1 MCKAFIFL
9 YHVTGNQE
17 TIDNNIFTEEFIY
30 FPKLGK
36 LVDSFVILLLIFLS
50 DVKPTKYEALMKLA
64 CISASWHEIG
74 DGLRLRHN
82 DLKGLAQSYS
92 SNKTRLG
99 DVIQLWLDMNGQDGG
114 APVTWTTILNVLKE
128 PFLNNKSLAM
138 EIYQS
143 LKEDSS
149 NGETATSKYTID
161 L

>member
-1 MCKAFIFL
+1 MQSLHFL
-9 YHVTGNQE
+9 YYVTGNQE
-17 TIDNNIFTEEFIY
+17 TKGNNISTEEFIY

-82 DLKGLAQSYS
+82 DLKDLTQSNLP
-92 SNKTRLG
+92 NKRRLG
-99 DVIQLWLDMNGQDGG
+99 NVIQLWLDMNGQDGC
-114 APVTWTTILNVLKE
+114 APVTWSTILNVLKG
-128 PFLNNKSLAM
+128 PLLNNKSLAM

-143 LKEDSS
+143 LKENSS

-161 L
+161 S